1 MLISLRHQCIDTH
14 YMMSTNLL
22 NVTLIDNLTM
32 TSPFGRYIK
41 KTEHFNNIA
50 DLPDSDILKP
60 PV

>member
-1 MLISLRHQCIDTH
+1 
-14 YMMSTNLL
+14 
-22 NVTLIDNLTM
+22 M

-41 KTEHFNNIA
+41 KTEHLNNID